1 MSRVP
6 FLASLDYNL
15 NKRDK
20 DWISHQ
26 LPKESIEIP
35 REHLPDPETENLPS
49 SVSFRQE
56 STAELEKRWT
66 DTGIDRIFLNRPRPS
81 RPSCSKNDEMIKR
94 FLEIPKFYPI
104 LKSSLNQP
112 DLRDSPEATPKVNA
126 RPVLKFACRL
136 QEHFSRCANT
146 VVVEQESLGN
156 SMKHVDR
163 NITLLLVQ
171 FAEQKRSMDRFQNY
185 LEKMN
190 DLQAHISNLRFLF
203 QDLMPVIN
211 TLNEI
216 LPEHK
221 RLPLLDIDCL
231 VNATEGSS
239 EQRKH
244 AGIIREIQ
252 GGTYLMDNNQD
263 DVHIKPVDEM
273 KPLATKQVVA
283 FVNYFMVKNVQI
295 LQDFVS
301 NVERRIIDM
310 EKRLSRV
317 EVELKLLELKLDSVP
332 SLQIIVSE
340 DNEVLAKQRY
350 NGPLF
355 NQISAEDT
363 VEDEIVEN
371 VKVDNS
377 ESLLASNSLPSIE
390 RSSESMASKTSLE
403 NQNKP
408 NSCLRIRDDPRY
420 AIYFRMLKMGV
431 PECAVKQKMATEG
444 IDIALLQTPDALS
457 DLPVDAAAS
466 IEDKD
471 STSADD
477 DDQDSTSSSDR

>member
-1 MSRVP
+1 MGNGQSSNDTNISSSHS
-6 FLASLDYNL
+6 FLS
-15 NKRDK
+15 NKKSGAKTKSKVIVVKQRTK
-20 DWISHQ
+20 I
-26 LPKESIEIP
+26 
-35 REHLPDPETENLPS
+35 
-49 SVSFRQE
+49 
-56 STAELEKRWT
+56 
-66 DTGIDRIFLNRPRPS
+66 TG
-81 RPSCSKNDEMIKR
+81 PSCSKNDEVIKR

-112 DLRDSPEATPKVNA
+112 DLRDSPEAKPKVNA

-163 NITLLLVQ
+163 SIALLLVQ
-171 FAEQKRSMDRFQNY
+171 FGERKRSMDRFQNY
-185 LEKMN
+185 LEKIS
-190 DLQAHISNLRFLF
+190 DLQAHISNLRFLI
-203 QDLMPVIN
+203 QDLMSAAN

-216 LPEHK
+216 LPDHK

-231 VNATEGSS
+231 VNATEDSS
-239 EQRKH
+239 EERKH
-244 AGIIREIQ
+244 AEIIREIQ
-252 GGTYLMDNNQD
+252 GGYSMDNNRD
-263 DVHIKPVDEM
+263 DVHIKPIDEM
-273 KPLATKQVVA
+273 KPLATKQIVA
-283 FVNYFMVKNVQI
+283 FVNYFMVKNVQM

-340 DNEVLAKQRY
+340 DNELLAKQRY

-355 NQISAEDT
+355 NKISTEDT
-363 VEDEIVEN
+363 AEDEIVEN

-377 ESLLASNSLPSIE
+377 ECLLASSSLPSIE
-390 RSSESMASKTSLE
+390 RSHESMASKVSLE
-403 NQNKP
+403 SENKP
-408 NSCLRIRDDPRY
+408 NNCLRIRNDPRY

-431 PECAVKQKMATEG
+431 PECAVKQKMMTEG
-444 IDIALLQTPDALS
+444 IDIALLQTPDAFS
-457 DLPVDAAAS
+457 DLPEDAVAS
-466 IEDKD
+466 IEDNG

-477 DDQDSTSSSDR
+477 DDQDSTSSSDH